1 MLIVSIPFLYFYLGI
16 EEIFVAFQSI
26 ISDEVLKGGK
36 ELRMRDFGTFKQKAS
51 AARKGRNPKTGEEL
65 QISASRSV
73 SFSAASSMKIKD
85 E

>member
-1 MLIVSIPFLYFYLGI
+1 MLIFLILLYVYILGI

-73 SFSAASSMKIKD
+73 TFSAASSMKIKD